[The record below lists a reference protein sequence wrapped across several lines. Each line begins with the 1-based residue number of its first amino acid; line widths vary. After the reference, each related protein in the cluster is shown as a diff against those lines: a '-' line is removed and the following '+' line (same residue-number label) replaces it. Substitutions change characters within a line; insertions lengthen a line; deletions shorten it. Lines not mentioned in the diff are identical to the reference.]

1 MRAQNMNSGYN
12 GYSMSKRASE
22 AYRNGEKP
30 LSRWTKKEIVSLSGD
45 ERMAGYPLSVLRKY
59 FLCQS
64 SWHHTSRYANRT
76 DFFAISEDAIRNID
90 IDELDRL
97 AEEDMKQRQASAMEQ
112 EKPKKAIISYGEW
125 EGTRSHP
132 RLVMREEYAIVIGR
146 WAYLESGKRKDL
158 SGRHVKSCKTFTRAP
173 KGTASVFR
181 DIKKA
186 MQQKRKGRK
195 A

>member
-1 MRAQNMNSGYN
+1 MRVHDMNSGYD
-12 GYSMSKRASE
+12 GYSMSKRASK

-45 ERMAGYPLSVLRKY
+45 ERMARYPLSVLRKY

-97 AEEDMKQRQASAMEQ
+97 VEEDRKQRQAAVVEN
-112 EKPKKAIISYGEW
+112 PKKAIISYGEW

-146 WAYLESGKRKDL
+146 WVYLASGKRKDL
-158 SGRHVKSCKTFTRAP
+158 SGRHVESCRTFERAP
-173 KGTASVFR
+173 RGTASVFR

-186 MQQKRKGRK
+186 MQKKRKGQK

>member
-1 MRAQNMNSGYN
+1 MIRNRDMNSGYD
-12 GYSMSKRASE
+12 GYRMSKRASE

-59 FLCQS
+59 FLYQS
-64 SWHHTSRYANRT
+64 SWHHTSRYANKT

-90 IDELDRL
+90 INELDRL
-97 AEEDMKQRQASAMEQ
+97 AEEDRKQRQASAT

-158 SGRHVKSCKTFTRAP
+158 TGRHVESCRAFERAP
-173 KGTASVFR
+173 RGTASVFR
-181 DIKKA
+181 NIEKA
-186 MQQKRKGRK
+186 MEKKRKKRK
-195 A
+195 L

>member
-1 MRAQNMNSGYN
+1 MRAQNMNSGYD
-12 GYSMSKRASE
+12 GYSMSKRASK

-45 ERMAGYPLSVLRKY
+45 ERMARYPLSVLRKY

-97 AEEDMKQRQASAMEQ
+97 VEEDRKQRQAAVVEN
-112 EKPKKAIISYGEW
+112 PKKAIISYGEW

-146 WAYLESGKRKDL
+146 WVYLASGKRKDL
-158 SGRHVKSCKTFTRAP
+158 SGRHVESCRTFERAP
-173 KGTASVFR
+173 RGTASVFR

-186 MQQKRKGRK
+186 MQKKRKGQK